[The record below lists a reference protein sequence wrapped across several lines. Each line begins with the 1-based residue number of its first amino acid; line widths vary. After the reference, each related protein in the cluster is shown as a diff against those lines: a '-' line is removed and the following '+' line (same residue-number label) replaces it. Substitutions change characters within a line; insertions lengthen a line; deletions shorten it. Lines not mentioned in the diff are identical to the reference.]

1 MSELRADRLFKKQFS
16 PFKQF
21 ACKNCNQIG
30 KMLYNSSNAI
40 SDLLKLAEGKKGK
53 NEINV
58 TNWESSRKKRKNKVL
73 KTRKNIMKK
82 VAQNSKKNI
91 PVFK

>member
-1 MSELRADRLFKKQFS
+1 
-16 PFKQF
+16 
-21 ACKNCNQIG
+21 
-30 KMLYNSSNAI
+30 MLYNSSNAI
-40 SDLLKLAEGKKGK
+40 SDLLKFAEGKKGK

-58 TNWESSRKKRKNKVL
+58 TNWESSRKKRKNKVS

>member
-1 MSELRADRLFKKQFS
+1 
-16 PFKQF
+16 
-21 ACKNCNQIG
+21 
-30 KMLYNSSNAI
+30 MLYNSSNAI
-40 SDLLKLAEGKKGK
+40 SDLLKFAEGKKGK

-91 PVFK
+91 RFQIKIEGSLFEKRFLLQTACL